1 MGQQSIISRV
11 QTRRSDSLGGASSL
25 GLFELV
31 PPLVTAGASVC
42 VSQRQHVQ
50 VCMHEEKDKLEK
62 KNNDAIS
69 AITPTTPT
77 SHETFGLVSAV
88 TNVIK

>member
-11 QTRRSDSLGGASSL
+11 QTCRSDSLGGASSL

-42 VSQRQHVQ
+42 VSQCQRVRM
-50 VCMHEEKDKLEK
+50 CRCAYRKKETEELRIKEEERRH
-62 KNNDAIS
+62 
-69 AITPTTPT
+69 ITHHTDNTHF
-77 SHETFGLVSAV
+77 S
-88 TNVIK
+88 